1 MKKLIQILEATD
13 VIGKNT
19 VNAAREQ
26 YKKSLKEGK
35 PQIAPLSA
43 IIKSQTVGNVAFTK
57 GSEAIKELIG
67 EKKAIDLLNQPDKDE
82 FIKTMGVLT
91 SSVVLM
97 IPKSDANATPIIAT
111 RDIDLLEKLFS
122 AKKLIGK
129 DGAFKREA
137 FDKQL
142 SGMKAAGTQNGA
154 LEGKTTVIK
163 LEAIFADNSVKFTTT
178 RTQSCFDLNDYVIF
192 PLLHIVAYGE
202 ELAKFITEN
211 KYVRVTKKTE
221 VGDKT
226 HVFTMSKEALIEVYE
241 KAGIKNAK
249 EKVEQKISGRKVG
262 YNILNNRVFGYDA
275 ESSIYIEGIASAR
288 PERVIKIE
296 PISIE
301 AIDKSMLNI
310 DLSKIR
316 SIFDKKIMNA
326 NKAEL
331 SALTGYLTLEPG
343 AKYKVGEIKEKLI
356 IWGNEQDSTALYKLM
371 KSLGDSTDENSQ
383 KVFNDVDKR
392 IDSYAKQ
399 QPKATK
405 EYVPVALDE
414 SMTLADKVAYLK
426 ERAKTRVLKIK
437 ITKKDGT
444 VGTIIGTNNPKI
456 LAKMWGKDYVA
467 KFETPIVRLKAARVE
482 IESGADIGT
491 TLVKY
496 DIISYLTATG
506 LMNTQSDG
514 SGIVPMLNKDTVI
527 PAINAAI
534 NKLAIDNTS
543 KGVREDI
550 FKIKRLPIDNERMR
564 AVASIASMK
573 SNGLYRDINV
583 NSILSVEESRY
594 EQK

>member
-19 VNAAREQ
+19 LNIAREQ

-43 IIKSQTVGNVAFTK
+43 ILKNQTVGNVAYAK
-57 GSEAIKELIG
+57 GSEAIKDLIG
-67 EKKAIDLLNQPDKDE
+67 EKKCADILNQANKED
-82 FIKTMGVLT
+82 FIKTMGVLS

-97 IPKSDANATPIIAT
+97 ILKSDANATPIIAT
-111 RDIDLLEKLFS
+111 RNVDLLEKLFK
-122 AKKLIGK
+122 ANKLTNKEGDFKK
-129 DGAFKREA
+129 EA
-137 FDKQL
+137 FDKQI
-142 SGMKAAGTQNGA
+142 SGMKAAGTQKGA
-154 LEGKTTVIK
+154 YEGKTTVIK
-163 LEAIFADNSVKFTTT
+163 LEALFMDNSVKFTTT
-178 RTQSCFDLNDYVIF
+178 RTQSCFDTNDYVMF

-202 ELAKFITEN
+202 ELANFITEN

-241 KAGIKNAK
+241 KAGINNAK
-249 EKVEQKISGRKVG
+249 DKVDQKISGRKVG
-262 YNILNNRVFGYDA
+262 YNALSNRVFGYDV
-275 ESSIYIEGIASAR
+275 ESSIYIEGITSAR
-288 PERVIKIE
+288 PERVIRVE
-296 PISIE
+296 PISID
-301 AIDKSMLNI
+301 AIDKSLLNV
-310 DLSKIR
+310 DLSKIK
-316 SIFDKKIMNA
+316 SIFDKKIMGA

-356 IWGNEQDSTALYKLM
+356 IWGNEQDSTTLYKLM
-371 KSLGDSTDENSQ
+371 KSLGASTDENSQ

-392 IDSYAKQ
+392 IDSYARL

-405 EYVPVALDE
+405 EYVTVELDDSMSVAE
-414 SMTLADKVAYLK
+414 KVAYLK

-444 VGTIIGTNNPKI
+444 ISTIIGTNNPKI
-456 LAKMWGKDYVA
+456 LAKTWGKDYVA
-467 KFETPIVRLKAARVE
+467 KFETPIVRLRAARVE

-491 TLVKY
+491 ILVKY
-496 DIISYLTATG
+496 DITSYLTDTG
-506 LMNTQSDG
+506 LISTQTDG
-514 SGIVPMLNKDTVI
+514 NGIVPMLDNATVI

-534 NKLAIDNTS
+534 NKLAIESTS

-550 FKIKRLPIDNERMR
+550 FKIRRLPVDNERMR
-564 AVASIASMK
+564 AVAPIASMK

-583 NSILSVEESRY
+583 NSIITVEESRY